1 MRHLLFF
8 GVCISTLAHL
18 GCATQKTMTK
28 VEKVPTVLQCA
39 DGHHLRGEMPP
50 KSNEQWCRDEK
61 GVNQGPW
68 KLWHNNGKLA
78 ASGVFRNGFF
88 QGRLQIFDTSGQLMQ
103 ELKLMD
109 GKLHGPFKVHWPHG
123 PLSLEGE
130 HYANVKKGPFIY
142 YNTAGVE
149 RKRVASPLLDPT
161 QNNEVETEG
170 DINLRQVKAS
180 IQAANLAIEQCYETF
195 LRQDRNIRGTAQLV
209 FWINEEG
216 YAEKIRYENNQISSV
231 PLLLC
236 VENAVSRSRFPR
248 ARDAPVTIVIPLRF
262 SPNANFEG

>member
-1 MRHLLFF
+1 
-8 GVCISTLAHL
+8 
-18 GCATQKTMTK
+18 
-28 VEKVPTVLQCA
+28 
-39 DGHHLRGEMPP
+39 
-50 KSNEQWCRDEK
+50 
-61 GVNQGPW
+61 
-68 KLWHNNGKLA
+68 
-78 ASGVFRNGFF
+78 
-88 QGRLQIFDTSGQLMQ
+88 MQ

-231 PLLLC
+231 PL
-236 VENAVSRSRFPR
+236 
-248 ARDAPVTIVIPLRF
+248 ARKMR
-262 SPNANFEG
+262 